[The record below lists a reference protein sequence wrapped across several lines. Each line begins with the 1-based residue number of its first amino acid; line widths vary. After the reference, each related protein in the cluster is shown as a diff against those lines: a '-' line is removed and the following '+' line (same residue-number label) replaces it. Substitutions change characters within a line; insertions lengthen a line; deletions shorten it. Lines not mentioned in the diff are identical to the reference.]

1 MITAHLIHAD
11 GRIELGV
18 DQAVALQAPRDCTVW
33 VDVQWKQALDQDQD
47 RCPHNGRDDQA
58 LDLLRSHWHFH
69 PLAIEDAINRQLR
82 AKYERYPT
90 HDFLVLLALDQNTSE
105 SLDTVPICM
114 FLRQKLLVTVR
125 HGNIRAVETVLEH
138 LKTDTRGT
146 NSMDRLVHLM
156 LDTVVDEFMPLLDRH
171 EDRLDELELRSNQDI
186 RPQVMEDL
194 VAIRR
199 ELLHVRRILTPFQ
212 ELVRRYIDREGSDVA
227 SECHLLFR
235 DVTDHILVLQDLV
248 AVRLEICNG
257 AIQAHTNA
265 STERLNVVMKYL
277 AVVSTLG
284 LPMTVIS
291 GVFGMNFDV
300 IPIAHHN
307 FGFFIAVG
315 LMFFSAGL
323 LMGWFRYKRWL

>member
-1 MITAHLIHAD
+1 MIKAHLIHAD
-11 GRIELGV
+11 GRIELEV
-18 DQAVALQAPRDCTVW
+18 SQAVALEAPKDCTVW
-33 VDVQWKQALDQDQD
+33 VDVLWKQAMDEDQDH
-47 RCPHNGRDDQA
+47 RPNNGRDDHA

-125 HGNIRAVETVLEH
+125 HGSIRAVDTVLQR

-156 LDTVVDEFMPLLDRH
+156 VDSVVDEFMPLLDRH
-171 EDRLDELELRSNQDI
+171 EDRLDELELRSNRDI

-194 VAIRR
+194 VTIRR

-257 AIQAHTNA
+257 AIQAHANA

>member
-1 MITAHLIHAD
+1 MIAAHLIHAD
-11 GRIELGV
+11 GHIALNV
-18 DQAVALQAPRDCTVW
+18 SQAVALQAPADSTVW
-33 VDVQWKQALDQDQD
+33 VDIQWKQALDQDQD
-47 RCPHNGRDDQA
+47 HRPNNGRDDQA

-90 HDFLVLLALDQNTSE
+90 HDFLVLLALDQSTTE

-114 FLRQKLLVTVR
+114 FIRQKLVVTVR
-125 HGNIRAVETVLEH
+125 HGNIRAVETVLH
-138 LKTDTRGT
+138 RLKTDTRGT

-156 LDTVVDEFMPLLDRH
+156 LDSVVDEFMPLLDRH
-171 EDRLDELELRSNQDI
+171 EDRLDELELRSNRDT

-194 VAIRR
+194 VAVRR

-212 ELVRRYIDREGSDVA
+212 ELVRRYTDRDGNDVA

-257 AIQAHTNA
+257 AIQAHANA

-307 FGFFIAVG
+307 WGFFIAVG
-315 LMFFSAGL
+315 LMVTSAGL
-323 LMGWFRYKRWL
+323 LLGWFRYKRWM